1 MILVI
6 ALIAV
11 LAGSLALLAALHTRA
26 FIALAL
32 ADLRQNAGLGA
43 ASLESLQSAF
53 QTLIFSDDYLCH
65 TSTHL
70 LTNLN
75 VKLVSLSLI
84 TGLLYY
90 F

>member
-32 ADLRQNAGLGA
+32 ADLRQNAGLLLNLFRA
-43 ASLESLQSAF
+43 LSRLSPSLTWTSDIYVFPPSDAPGCFLSA
-53 QTLIFSDDYLCH
+53 L
-65 TSTHL
+65 
-70 LTNLN
+70 
-75 VKLVSLSLI
+75 
-84 TGLLYY
+84 
-90 F
+90 

>member
-11 LAGSLALLAALHTRA
+11 LTGSLALLAALHTRA

-43 ASLESLQSAF
+43 ASLESLQSAVQALAF
-53 QTLIFSDDYLCH
+53 LDMYFGHLFSLPPMH
-65 TSTHL
+65 PAISWVLFKSH
-70 LTNLN
+70 
-75 VKLVSLSLI
+75 
-84 TGLLYY
+84 
-90 F
+90 